1 METVSKSTSRRLFYK
16 LPLGSAA
23 CFSGITEM
31 SNKRAKGWWNNNIKA
46 ARKVMK
52 ETMRRY
58 KIR

>member
-23 CFSGITEM
+23 CFSGITEI
-31 SNKRAKGWWNNNIKA
+31 RAKGWWNNNIKA

-52 ETMRRY
+52 ESMRRY